1 MAFKKPNTFLQV
13 VCGVLLFGRLFVGST
28 SKTLTLRWVKN
39 DSILFSSQFDLDEWD
54 PWLRGVD
61 GNNLSKYAEGGDNAA
76 MALC

>member
-1 MAFKKPNTFLQV
+1 M
-13 VCGVLLFGRLFVGST
+13 GST

-39 DSILFSSQFDLDEWD
+39 DSILFSSQFDLDEWG